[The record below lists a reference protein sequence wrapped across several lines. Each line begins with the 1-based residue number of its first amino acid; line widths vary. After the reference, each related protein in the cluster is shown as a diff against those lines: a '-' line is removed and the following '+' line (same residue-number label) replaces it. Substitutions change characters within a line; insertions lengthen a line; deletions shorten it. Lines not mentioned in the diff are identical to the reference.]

1 MATLAAPELKASFG
15 VIDTLLTFGKPRV
28 GNAIFAAYVAT
39 VANTFRV
46 VHNKDSVPQLVIFL
60 FSFAHEGT
68 EVWYTLN
75 MGSYTTCNGESA
87 GCQRTVPFFMLNI
100 PDHSMDIYI
109 TLKAAK

>member
-1 MATLAAPELKASFG
+1 M
-15 VIDTLLTFGKPRV
+15 LTFGKPRV

-87 GCQRTVPFFMLNI
+87 GYQRTVPFFMLNI
-100 PDHSMDIYI
+100 PDHSLDIYI

>member
-15 VIDTLLTFGKPRV
+15 AIDTLLTFGKPRV

-109 TLKAAK
+109 TLKAVK